1 MAPFI
6 PVIAGYF
13 EARAGEGL
21 SRQDREALRLDAYR
35 AALLAVNAWIQENVP
50 KEIPR
55 EDLGK
60 IFTSET
66 EGQRTGRE
74 WYERGSRKVNGEWV
88 STEPEEGAERA
99 CVWNSKNKQW
109 QPPYPPPLIMGG
121 EPSGAS
127 AARREGNA

>member
-1 MAPFI
+1 MADFECKS
-6 PVIAGYF
+6 IAT
-13 EARAGEGL
+13 AL
-21 SRQDREALRLDAYR
+21 SALNAIAAELKGTQR
-35 AALLAVNAWIQENVP
+35 AAILAVNAWIQENVP

-55 EDLGK
+55 EELGK

-74 WYERGSRKVNGEWV
+74 WYERGSRKVGGEWV
-88 STEPEEGAERA
+88 SAEPEEGAERA

-109 QPPYPPPLIMGG
+109 QPPCPPPPVMGG